1 MEKKYVYGSLILVII
16 IVALVFGFEG
26 EKQSSLVNE
35 VEAQILDVQA
45 RFDAVTGME
54 SEIEGSEVK
63 KDFIETIVNVKYYN
77 PVDDEKDEM
86 QYIYFYELH
95 LSKFENIYSPDIKFE
110 TGRNEISYNA
120 FVLDIKMMEEE
131 IAEEKST
138 GTYST
143 SSRYDPDEGYTIPGV
158 NGPQPGVK
166 GGVNYGLVAPWKYNK

>member
-77 PVDDEKDEM
+77 PVDDEKDE
-86 QYIYFYELH
+86 
-95 LSKFENIYSPDIKFE
+95 KP
-110 TGRNEISYNA
+110 A
-120 FVLDIKMMEEE
+120 V
-131 IAEEKST
+131 
-138 GTYST
+138 
-143 SSRYDPDEGYTIPGV
+143 V
-158 NGPQPGVK
+158 NT
-166 GGVNYGLVAPWKYNK
+166 APAPAAR